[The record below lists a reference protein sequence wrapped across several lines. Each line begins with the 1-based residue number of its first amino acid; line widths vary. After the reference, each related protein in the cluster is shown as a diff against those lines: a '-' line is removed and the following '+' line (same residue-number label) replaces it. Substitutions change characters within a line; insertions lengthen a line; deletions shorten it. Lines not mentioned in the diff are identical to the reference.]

1 MLSPEHCL
9 SRAERL
15 RISLLTTRD
24 RTAARRL
31 RTFVEKYRI
40 LADRAITTKRDHLLV
55 ATAK

>member
-1 MLSPEHCL
+1 MLSPERCL